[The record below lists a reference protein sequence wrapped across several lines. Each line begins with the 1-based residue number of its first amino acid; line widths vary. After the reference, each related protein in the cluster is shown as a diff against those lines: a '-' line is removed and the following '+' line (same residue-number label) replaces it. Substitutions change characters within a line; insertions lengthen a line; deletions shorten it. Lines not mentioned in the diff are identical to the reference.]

1 MSNNLEISGK
11 YEGGTG
17 YIEEVAA
24 YIRVSTQ
31 EQKLHGISLEAQVE
45 KLTEYAEK
53 NNMKIVKF
61 YKDEG
66 VSGRKLIKNRP
77 ALQEMI
83 QDAEN
88 GKFKRIIF
96 IKLDRFF
103 RSVAEYHECMKRL
116 SAGGV
121 IWTATEE
128 KYDLSTPS
136 GEAFVNM
143 KLTMAQFEADQAG
156 ERIRMVN
163 EYKIKSGQPLYGA
176 QCLPFGYTVADP
188 EDGERHKYITKANED
203 IARDMI
209 DYALKHGSVRG
220 TMSYVNGK
228 YGLNL
233 CYNAVANM
241 LKNEMLCGAYKGNPN
256 YCEPYISREDFD
268 RLQSLI
274 SRTPRDTG
282 IKRTYIF
289 SGLIR
294 CPLCGRRLSGTTLK
308 PTKGGRKYYYKAYRC
323 QGNNQNKRCTFT
335 STINEAILESVLL
348 EKIESIIDGK
358 IAEVNSI
365 EAENEKSSKYN
376 VAELQAELD
385 RLNYSWQKNRIKSA
399 EEYDRKYDAIV
410 AKIEAAQAERQALS
424 EVDYDR
430 IRCLFQSGWRDLYNA
445 LDDEHKRSFWRSF
458 IEAIEI
464 DWGKGRYGKREI
476 KDITFF

>member
-1 MSNNLEISGK
+1 MTINTVLSNSSP
-11 YEGGTG
+11 G
-17 YIEEVAA
+17 YIEDVAA

-31 EQKLHGISLEAQVE
+31 EQKLHGISLEAQEE

-53 NNMKIVKF
+53 NHMKIVQF

-77 ALQEMI
+77 ALQQMI
-83 QDAEN
+83 QDAEA
-88 GKFKRIIF
+88 GQFRRIIF

-163 EYKIKSGQPLYGA
+163 EYKIKAGQPLYGA
-176 QCLPFGYTVADP
+176 QCLPFGYTVASQE
-188 EDGERHKYITKANED
+188 EDSRHKYIAKANED
-203 IARDMI
+203 IAMDMI
-209 DYALKHGSVRG
+209 DYALNHGTIRG
-220 TMSYVNGK
+220 TMTYTNSK

-233 CYNAVANM
+233 CYNAVSNM
-241 LKNEMLCGAYKGNPN
+241 LRNEMLCGAYKGNPN
-256 YCEPYISREDFD
+256 YCTPYMSREDFD

-308 PTKGGRKYYYKAYRC
+308 PAKGGRKYYYKAYRC
-323 QGNNQNKRCTFT
+323 QGYNQNKRCTFT
-335 STINEAILESVLL
+335 FTINEATLESVLL
-348 EKIESIIDGK
+348 EEIENIIDGK
-358 IAEVNSI
+358 IAEESSI
-365 EAENEKSSKYN
+365 EEQEKSSKHN

-385 RLNYSWQKNRIKSA
+385 RLNYAWQKGRIKSA
-399 EEYDRKYDAIV
+399 EEYDRKYEEV
-410 AKIEAAQAERQALS
+410 VKKIEAAQAAQRKMS
-424 EVDYDR
+424 EVDYTR
-430 IRCLFQSGWRDLYNA
+430 IRSLFRSGWRDLYNA
-445 LDDEHKRSFWRSF
+445 LDDERKRSFWRSF
-458 IEAIEI
+458 IEAIEL
-464 DWGKGRYGKREI
+464 DWGKGRYGKRKI